1 MKIAKKISV
10 SFIIISVILMV
21 LGTIVFYKVAKDNLK
36 NSIFAHL
43 KTTAHSRTHHV
54 KTFLESRKERAVQLS
69 QSVIVEN
76 LLRTN
81 NKDPHYI
88 DKFNTVMKRLDR
100 TKKVNKNILET
111 FILNADGKIVASSN
125 RNKIGLDR
133 YADFYFSGAQ
143 SGPYIRDVYSSAP
156 VEESIVFSAP
166 IIVNEKEGPIGVV
179 AARANLNMLNEITM
193 DRNGLGETGEVYLV
207 NRYGHMLTPSRFI
220 KDTSE
225 QKIDTEVAEHYLHD
239 VGKASE
245 RNREPRLYK
254 DYRGVRVLGTSE
266 YLPEMQWFLLV
277 QIDKSEAFAPLNR
290 LKFVFLTMIFVI
302 SIVAWLAG
310 SFIARFISK
319 PIQKLHEGIEII
331 GRGNLDYKVGTD
343 SNDEIGQLSKAFDKM
358 TGDLRKTTTS
368 IDELNKEIDE
378 RKHAEEALREGER
391 RLSQIVRGSL
401 IATFVIDRNHSLT
414 HWNNACENLTGI
426 SASEIIGTK
435 KQWMAFYSEE
445 RPTMADLIVDEVAE
459 EESIKY
465 YGDKH
470 QISALIKGAYEAEV
484 FLPDLCKWVFLT
496 AAPLRDAEGKI
507 TGAIE
512 TLQDITN
519 QKMTEETLRE
529 SRQQYADII
538 NFLPDATFAIDLEG
552 KVVAW
557 NRAIEEMTGVKAEDM
572 LGKGD
577 YEYALPFYGVRRPI
591 LIDLVFK
598 SDEEVEEKYFF
609 VRKEGNALISEAE
622 VPHVKGENLFLWGK
636 AGPIFDYKG
645 NVIGAIESIRNV
657 TERWRAQKAL
667 HESEEKYRT
676 FFETSRDFVF
686 ITTREGRWIDVNDA
700 AVELFGHGNRDELFK
715 CEIIELF
722 ENPQDV
728 KKYIRAVEQR
738 GFTKDFSINFRR
750 KNGSIINALV
760 TSVVRKDEYGN
771 VTGYQG
777 TIKDVTERK
786 RLEAQLLHAQKME
799 AVGTL
804 AGGIAHDFNN
814 ILQAVSGYCQ
824 LLLMRKGANEPDRN
838 YLNQINGSIQRAT
851 ELVHQLLIFSH
862 KVEGKFRPVG
872 INRKVVL
879 VHELLKETI
888 PKMVDIEL
896 HLADD
901 LKTINADPIQLEQI
915 IMNLA
920 VNARDAMPDGGKLI
934 IKTENV
940 VLTGKYCTVHLGA
953 TPGEH
958 VLLSISDTGF
968 GIEKE
973 IQEHIFEP
981 FYTTKEAGRGTGLG
995 LAIVYGIV
1003 KNHDGY
1009 IMCYSEPGQGT
1020 IFRIYFPALEAGV
1033 TEREPEPEEVE
1044 ELQGGDET
1052 ILLVDDEDTILDIS
1066 SNMLGQYGYTAIEA
1080 RSGEDAIKIY
1090 KKEKD
1095 RIGLVILDV
1104 GMPGMGGHKC
1114 LRKLLKIDPVVRVI
1128 ISSGY
1133 LDDGRVRETKEAG
1146 AAGFIGKPYQLVDL
1160 LKKVREVLDGG
1171 VTTSRSP

>member
-1 MKIAKKISV
+1 MKIAKKISI
-10 SFIIISVILMV
+10 SFIIISIILMV
-21 LGTIVFYKVAKDNLK
+21 IATIVFYKVAKDNLK
-36 NSIFAHL
+36 NSIFTYL
-43 KTTAHSRTHHV
+43 NTTAHSRTHHV
-54 KTFLESRKERAVQLS
+54 KTFLEAQKERTVQLS
-69 QSVIVEN
+69 QSIIVEN

-100 TKKVNKNILET
+100 IKKVNKNIFET
-111 FILNADGKIVASSN
+111 FILNADGKIVASSD

-133 YADFYFSGAQ
+133 YADLYFSGAQ
-143 SGPYIRDVYSSAP
+143 SGPYIRDVYFSAP
-156 VEESIVFSAP
+156 VGESIVFSAP
-166 IIVNEKEGPIGVV
+166 IIVNEKERPIGVV

-193 DRNGLGETGEVYLV
+193 DRNSLGETGEVYLV

-245 RNREPRLYK
+245 RNREPRLYT

-266 YLPEMQWFLLV
+266 YIPEMQWFLLV

-391 RLSQIVRGSL
+391 RLSQIVRGSS
-401 IATFVIDRNHSLT
+401 IATFVIDRNHTLT
-414 HWNNACENLTGI
+414 HWNNACENLTEI

-435 KQWMAFYSEE
+435 KQWRSFYSEE
-445 RPTMADLIVDEVAE
+445 RPIMADLVVDEAAE
-459 EESIKY
+459 EELIKY
-465 YGDKH
+465 YGDKY
-470 QISALIKGAYEAEV
+470 QKSALIKGAYEAED
-484 FLPDLCKWVFLT
+484 FFPALCERGKWVFFT

-512 TLQDITN
+512 SLQDITT
-519 QKMTEETLRE
+519 QKMAEETLRE

-538 NFLPDATFAIDLEG
+538 NFLPDATFAVDLEG

-577 YEYALPFYGVRRPI
+577 YEYALPLYGVRRPI

-598 SDEEVEEKYFF
+598 SDKEIKGKYFF
-609 VRKEGNALISEAE
+609 VRKDGNALIAEAE
-622 VPHVKGENLFLWGK
+622 VPHVKGERLFLWGK

-645 NVIGAIESIRNV
+645 NVVGAIQSIRDI
-657 TERWRAQKAL
+657 TERRRTQKAL
-667 HESEEKYRT
+667 RESEEKYRT
-676 FFETSRDFVF
+676 FFKTSRDFVF

-700 AVELFGHGNRDELFK
+700 SVELFGYENRDELLK
-715 CEIIELF
+715 SETIEIF
-722 ENPQDV
+722 EDPQDL
-728 KKYIRAVEQR
+728 KKYVRAVEQR

-750 KNGSIINALV
+750 KDGSIINALI
-760 TSVVRKDEYGN
+760 TSVVRKDEDGN
-771 VTGYQG
+771 IIGYQG

-814 ILQAVSGYCQ
+814 ILQAVSGYVQ
-824 LLLMRKGANEPDRN
+824 LLLMRKEDGDPDRD
-838 YLNQINGSIQRAT
+838 YLDQINGSIQRAA
-851 ELVHQLLIFSH
+851 ELVQKLLIFSH
-862 KVEGKFRPVG
+862 KVEGKLRPVD
-872 INRKVVL
+872 INRNVVL

-888 PKMVDIEL
+888 PRMVDIEL

-940 VLTGKYCTVHLGA
+940 VLGEEYCKSHLGA
-953 TPGEH
+953 TPGEQ

-968 GIEKE
+968 GIERNML
-973 IQEHIFEP
+973 EHIFEP
-981 FYTTKEAGRGTGLG
+981 FYTTKKAGRGTGLG

-1003 KNHDGY
+1003 KNHGGY
-1009 IMCYSEPGQGT
+1009 IMCYSEPGEGT
-1020 IFRIYFPALEAGV
+1020 IFRMYFPVLEAVVV
-1033 TEREPEPEEVE
+1033 TERVPEPEEVE

-1052 ILLVDDEDTILDIS
+1052 ILLVDDEETIIEIS
-1066 SNMLGQYGYTAIEA
+1066 SNMLGQYGYTTIDAI
-1080 RSGEDAIKIY
+1080 SGEDAIEIY

-1114 LRKLLKIDPVVRVI
+1114 LRKLLEIDPVAKVI
-1128 ISSGY
+1128 IASGY
-1133 LDDGRVRETKEAG
+1133 LADGRVRQTMKAG
-1146 AAGFIGKPYQLVDL
+1146 AAGFIGKPYQLADL
-1160 LKKVREVLDGG
+1160 LKKVREVLDKEDD
-1171 VTTSRSP
+1171 